1 MYTMS
6 TSKSYH
12 HGDLRPALIQA
23 ALELLREGGTEALS
37 LRAVTRRAGVSAMA
51 PYRHF
56 PEKEALLASVA
67 AHGFNRLRATLS
79 TADSNAADAREALA
93 AQGVAYVRFACE
105 DPALFRLMFGAAQP
119 RNYPELG
126 AAGDAAYGVLA
137 GRVASFCREAERA
150 DVALTCWSVVH
161 GLASLLV
168 DGQLRQD
175 ASPVM
180 LAERVTRLVLRSVR

>member
-1 MYTMS
+1 MS

-12 HGDLRPALIQA
+12 HGNLRPALIQA

-37 LRAVTRRAGVSAMA
+37 LRAVARRAGVSAMA

-56 PEKEALLASVA
+56 PEKEALLAAVA
-67 AHGFNRLRATLS
+67 VHGFDRLRAMLS
-79 TADSNAADAREALA
+79 AADADAADPRGALV
-93 AQGVAYVRFACE
+93 AQGVAYVSFACE
-105 DPALFRLMFGAAQP
+105 DPALFRLMFGAAKP
-119 RNYPELG
+119 RNYPELRT
-126 AAGDAAYGVLA
+126 AGDAAYAVLA
-137 GRVASFCREAERA
+137 GRVATLCRESERD

-180 LAERVTRLVLRSVR
+180 LAERVTRLVLRSL